1 MPNTIIGKGMIAQA
15 FLKSASNNCIF
26 FCSGVSNSKETSRAE
41 FIREIEVFNKTIKN
55 KTIKNKTVI
64 YFSSYI
70 AESSTTPYAL
80 HKKNMENIIENT
92 CDKYLI
98 IRLPSVVGLT
108 KNNTLISYFIKMILN
123 NKVIKIEK
131 DARRHLIDV
140 EDVVRITDYLISN
153 NCYNK
158 SISIGS
164 KSSISPLELIRLI
177 SNELN
182 INQIKYELCDG
193 GNNQYSNIN
202 VMETIL
208 PKKDK
213 IMNKSYNEK
222 LIKKYSKDIKS
233 LLLGDQL

>member
-15 FLKSASNNCIF
+15 FLKSTSNNCIF
-26 FCSGVSNSKETSRAE
+26 FCSGVSNSKETNRAE
-41 FIREIEVFNKTIKN
+41 FIREIELFNSTIKN
-55 KTIKNKTVI
+55 KTFI

-70 AESSTTPYAL
+70 AESTETPYAL

-98 IRLPSVVGLT
+98 IRLPSVVGIT

-153 NCYNK
+153 DCYNK

-182 INQIKYELCDG
+182 MNQIKYELCDG
-193 GNNQYSNIN
+193 GTNQYSNLNII
-202 VMETIL
+202 ESIL
-208 PKKDK
+208 PKKDA
-213 IMNKSYNEK
+213 IMHKSYNKK

>member
-41 FIREIEVFNKTIKN
+41 FIREIELFN

-70 AESSTTPYAL
+70 AESIATPYAL

-108 KNNTLISYFIKMILN
+108 KNNTLISYFTKMILN

-153 NCYNK
+153 NCHNK

-164 KSSISPLELIRLI
+164 KSNISPLELIRLI

-193 GNNQYSNIN
+193 GTNQYSNIN
-202 VMETIL
+202 FIESIL
-208 PKKDK
+208 PKKDA
-213 IMNKSYNEK
+213 IMHKSYNDK
-222 LIKKYSKDIKS
+222 LIKKYSKDIKR
-233 LLLGDQL
+233 LFLGDQL

>member
-1 MPNTIIGKGMIAQA
+1 MPNTIIGKGMIAEA

-26 FCSGVSNSKETSRAE
+26 FCSGVSNSKETRRAE
-41 FIREIEVFNKTIKN
+41 FVREIELFN

-70 AESSTTPYAL
+70 AESAATPYAL

-98 IRLPSVVGLT
+98 IRLPGVVGLT

-140 EDVVRITDYLISN
+140 EDVVRITDYLITN

-182 INQIKYELCDG
+182 IKQIKYELCDG
-193 GNNQYSNIN
+193 GTNQYSNIN
-202 VMETIL
+202 FIESIL
-208 PKKDK
+208 PKKDA
-213 IMNKSYNEK
+213 IMHKSYNDK